1 MDGQTTERVNVNL
14 PSASSNT
21 LFLFFVLSSNRPFS
35 FVSFCLSS
43 KNQFKTHS
51 FPTLFWFHIPPF
63 HFNSTQPKAFMWDLF
78 LDKTR
83 ECQNR
88 STPPSLK
95 LRSLSLHRST
105 KGMLLLTEWIMSP
118 GFEMG
123 KDLIRSL
130 VLSILCRCM
139 SDKGSKVNGEIE
151 R

>member
-1 MDGQTTERVNVNL
+1 M
-14 PSASSNT
+14 
-21 LFLFFVLSSNRPFS
+21 
-35 FVSFCLSS
+35 S
-43 KNQFKTHS
+43 KQIH
-51 FPTLFWFHIPPF
+51 
-63 HFNSTQPKAFMWDLF
+63 
-78 LDKTR
+78 
-83 ECQNR
+83 
-88 STPPSLK
+88 TPPSLK

-130 VLSILCRCM
+130 VLSILFRCM